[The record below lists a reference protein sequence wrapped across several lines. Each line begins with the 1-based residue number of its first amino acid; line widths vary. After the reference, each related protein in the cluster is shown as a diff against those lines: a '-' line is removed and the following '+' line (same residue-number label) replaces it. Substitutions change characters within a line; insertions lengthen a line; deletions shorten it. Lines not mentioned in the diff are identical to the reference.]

1 MAFEEDPRFPS
12 EFMDEGH
19 NHLDSLHHDETFN
32 DHDPYHDHDNHPLM
46 TGLPDMVDDAVL
58 FPGVAQHEA
67 TLQYGQDQAAE
78 SNTPIGPNSRD
89 AADTLAQFAFRLQAP
104 PAPHHTP
111 SCSRNIPRQN
121 PLPLPAP
128 LPARVRAPCRQNA
141 APRSSHP
148 PLPPSRTPTSRR
160 GTEPAGG
167 DAGPRGARQRRAS
180 ARALEAGA
188 DAVRVS
194 DAARGGRVRRA
205 SGAAGFLARR
215 SYLLTR
221 ISKILPIRKKIYIIL
236 L

>member
-1 MAFEEDPRFPS
+1 
-12 EFMDEGH
+12 
-19 NHLDSLHHDETFN
+19 
-32 DHDPYHDHDNHPLM
+32 M

-141 APRSSHP
+141 APRSSP
-148 PLPPSRTPTSRR
+148 TRPSLPPAPTLPHLTARTTLQGETRAPEGHDNDAHPRALSKRVRTPSVSPTL
-160 GTEPAGG
+160 PAGG
-167 DAGPRGARQRRAS
+167 ASAEPQEQQGFSPAGPSHSQ
-180 ARALEAGA
+180 
-188 DAVRVS
+188 
-194 DAARGGRVRRA
+194 
-205 SGAAGFLARR
+205 GFR
-215 SYLLTR
+215 
-221 ISKILPIRKKIYIIL
+221 KIVPYAKKSR
-236 L
+236 